1 MSKLF
6 LMAGTKGGI
15 GKTLVATL
23 LADAAS
29 DAGYRSVLFDCDE
42 ENKSLFNAMS
52 NRCVEQILERYN
64 LEENSSVDK
73 FPLDRVANRIFQIES
88 DKEHYPGENV
98 FGIDLKAGSTYKMLD
113 WMKLFPFEVFQ
124 EQGVEVYIVGIVT
137 NDSDSVMTYLPWIK
151 QFDLQARNGLV
162 NFLTVLNRIEGS
174 EMPAYHKY
182 LKPYLEKKL
191 SNAPVVI
198 LENLNRQY
206 MMVIRAAKT
215 SYGRVGRAGQTP
227 IPELQPSGSY
237 RIQHEFIN
245 IKKNLAFL
253 FPAIDASGGR
263 K

>member
-42 ENKSLFNAMS
+42 ENKSLFNAM
-52 NRCVEQILERYN
+52 NGRCIEQVLERYN

-73 FPLDRVANRIFQIES
+73 FPLDRVANRIFQIEN

-113 WMKLFPFEVFQ
+113 WMKLFPFEVFH

-137 NDSDSVMTYLPWIK
+137 NDPDTLMTYLPWIK

-162 NFLTVLNRIEGS
+162 NFLTVLNQVEGT
-174 EMPAYHKY
+174 EMPEYHKY

-191 SNAPVVI
+191 PCAPVVI
-198 LENLNRQY
+198 LENLSRRY
-206 MMVIRAAKT
+206 MTIIRSAKT
-215 SYGRVGRAGQTP
+215 SYGQVGREGREP
-227 IPELQPSGSY
+227 IPELGIMGIY
-237 RIQHEFIN
+237 RIQHEFID
-245 IKKNLAFL
+245 IKKRLASL
-253 FPAIDASGGR
+253 FTAVDAGGGR
-263 K
+263 E